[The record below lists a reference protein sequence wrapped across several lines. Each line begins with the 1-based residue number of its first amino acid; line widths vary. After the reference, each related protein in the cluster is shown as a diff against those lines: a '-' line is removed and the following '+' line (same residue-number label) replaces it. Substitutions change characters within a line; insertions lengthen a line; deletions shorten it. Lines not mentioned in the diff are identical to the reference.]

1 MKAYI
6 VRHTSVLWDGNETC
20 YGETDIDVRP
30 TFAEEA
36 EVTLRALRGLSFD
49 AVFSSPLQ
57 RARKLASYC
66 GHPEA
71 LLDDRLKEMNFGLW
85 EGRPWAEIIRDEP
98 VDEFFA
104 RYIEHPTP
112 EGESLVMQYSRVE
125 DFLREKRR
133 EGRWCDQLRS
143 GSGWYYTSGR
153 RLRYPPRLRLG
164 HRAGLLQTL
173 TPRYLFTP

>member
-66 GHPEA
+66 G
-71 LLDDRLKEMNFGLW
+71 LW
-85 EGRPWAEIIRDEP
+85 EGRPWVEIIRDEP

-133 EGRWCDQLRS
+133 EGLGQILVFCHGGVINCARALAGTTRLVDAFATLPDF
-143 GSGWYYTSGR
+143 GSVTELDFSK
-153 RLRYPPRLRLG
+153 L
-164 HRAGLLQTL
+164 
-173 TPRYLFTP
+173 